1 MQLSSRL
8 QNFAASA
15 TVAINSKVTELK
27 AQGQELIALNV
38 GEPDFDTP
46 AYIKEAAVRALEEG
60 FTKYTPVAG
69 IAPLREAIARKLLRE
84 NGVSYTPREISVSAG
99 AKKCIFNA
107 CMALISPGDE
117 VIVPTPCWVSYTELV
132 KLAGG
137 VPVLVESRAE
147 DGFALNMEGIRR
159 ALSGRT
165 RAIIICS
172 PNNPTG
178 TVYDEEQLRELA
190 EIAVAHDLVVLADEI
205 YEKLLYD
212 GAKHFS
218 LASVSPEVREHV
230 LIINGFSKAYAMTG
244 WRLGYAAGPQELI
257 AAMNK
262 LQTQTL
268 SCVNSIAQRAGIAAL
283 EGPQE
288 NLKEMV
294 EAFAARR
301 AYLVEELQQL
311 PQVTCAIPRGAFY
324 LLPDISAYLGKSYR
338 GQLIK
343 DDIDFCSV
351 LLEAKHV
358 AVVPGSA
365 FYAPG
370 KVRLSYANSLE
381 NLRKAMEE
389 LRSFLSELK

>member
-46 AYIKEAAVRALEEG
+46 AYIKAAAVHALEEG

-84 NGVSYTPREISVSAG
+84 NGVSYTPQEISVSAG

-147 DGFALNMEGIRR
+147 DGFALNMEGIRST
-159 ALSGRT
+159 LSSRT

-178 TVYDEEQLRELA
+178 TVYDEAQLRELA
-190 EIAVAHDLVVLADEI
+190 EIAVAHDLVIIADEI

-218 LASVSPEVREHV
+218 LASASPEAREHV

-288 NLKEMV
+288 ELQDMV
-294 EAFAARR
+294 EAFASRR
-301 AYLVEELQQL
+301 AYLVEALQQL
-311 PQVTCAIPRGAFY
+311 PRVTCAVPKGAFY
-324 LLPDISAYLGKSYR
+324 LLPDISAYLGKS
-338 GQLIK
+338 
-343 DDIDFCSV
+343 
-351 LLEAKHV
+351 
-358 AVVPGSA
+358 
-365 FYAPG
+365 
-370 KVRLSYANSLE
+370 
-381 NLRKAMEE
+381 
-389 LRSFLSELK
+389 